1 MNERVRVVSLFSVG
15 LVVAAFSRSRSKEEL
30 ALGLVSLM
38 LVGVV
43 YFDQTRLSTEGSS
56 AHASSTLPN
65 APQLPWQTD
74 SPSMP
79 HVAVIYAPTVPE
91 TVEVHGGEDA
101 EVHAGEDA
109 EVHAEEDAGEHPS
122 EVLQQRR
129 LVMQDYMMQPSET
142 RKPTAAV
149 LNSYIESLARQ
160 HRAENSHDPSLK
172 RSESTRLHTSTR
184 FALDQLFKK

>member
-43 YFDQTRLSTEGSS
+43 YFDQTRLSAEGSS

-91 TVEVHGGEDA
+91 TV

-172 RSESTRLHTSTR
+172 R
-184 FALDQLFKK
+184 Q